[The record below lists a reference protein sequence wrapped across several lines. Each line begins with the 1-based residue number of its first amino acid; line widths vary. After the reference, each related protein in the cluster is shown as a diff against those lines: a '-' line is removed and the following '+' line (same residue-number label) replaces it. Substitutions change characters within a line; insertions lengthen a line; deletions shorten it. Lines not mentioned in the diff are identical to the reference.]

1 MVLSFEMANNHSSL
15 TKLIPRQPQIASIK
29 YELTSVLGH
38 GQLVRVSGEELCVKT
53 ADLGRLAC
61 GQSATA
67 GADMI
72 KTNNRIS
79 TQNSSSA
86 QQTEV
91 LSRRATTGYRQ
102 VLPEPIPPP
111 VQVVPPSVALAPM
124 PTPGSMVQVPLFT
137 MS

>member
-29 YELTSVLGH
+29 YELTFVLGH

-53 ADLGRLAC
+53 ADLGRMAC

-67 GADMI
+67 RADMI

-79 TQNSSSA
+79 TQNSSSDCNK
-86 QQTEV
+86 QIMLE
-91 LSRRATTGYRQ
+91 Y
-102 VLPEPIPPP
+102 
-111 VQVVPPSVALAPM
+111 
-124 PTPGSMVQVPLFT
+124 
-137 MS
+137 

>member
-1 MVLSFEMANNHSSL
+1 MVVSFEMANNHSSL

-53 ADLGRLAC
+53 ADLGRMAC

-79 TQNSSSA
+79 TQNSSSGECRKNKELH
-86 QQTEV
+86 EV
-91 LSRRATTGYRQ
+91 SMARSKATPLMEFCTGCDYVVKKTVESRGQ
-102 VLPEPIPPP
+102 
-111 VQVVPPSVALAPM
+111 
-124 PTPGSMVQVPLFT
+124 GSWGGEA
-137 MS
+137 SG